1 MTLGYMYRAQPTM
14 EGLSSFDLQSLCQTL
29 SGRHGG
35 QPPKL
40 SLAPSPSGATELI
53 FCSSNP
59 TTINRT
65 VNIWWHSPR
74 IWTNK
79 DTFIKQDIPRLQSLL
94 LRNQG
99 QRSDFS
105 NCSNCLLQGQIVYCT
120 LKNFCVCFLMFSYM
134 KNCL

>member
-1 MTLGYMYRAQPTM
+1 MMLGYMYRAQPTM

-59 TTINRT
+59 T
-65 VNIWWHSPR
+65 V
-74 IWTNK
+74 
-79 DTFIKQDIPRLQSLL
+79 TFGGTAQGSGQTKTLL
-94 LRNQG
+94 
-99 QRSDFS
+99 
-105 NCSNCLLQGQIVYCT
+105 
-120 LKNFCVCFLMFSYM
+120 
-134 KNCL
+134 